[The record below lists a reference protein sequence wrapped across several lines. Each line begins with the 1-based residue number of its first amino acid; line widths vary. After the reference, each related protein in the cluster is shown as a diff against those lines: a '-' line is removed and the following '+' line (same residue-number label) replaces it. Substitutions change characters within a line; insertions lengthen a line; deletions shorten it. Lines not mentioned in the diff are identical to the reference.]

1 MKATETQL
9 VKFLQGTKQ
18 FVIPIYQRTY
28 SWTEKQCEQL
38 WNDIIQVSKNDK
50 VPGHFIGSIVY
61 IERGIYQVSSVP
73 QLQVI
78 DGQQR
83 LTTLSLILAAFG
95 KALEQRGDGKEIT
108 KNKINNY
115 FLFNS
120 DESGEKRY
128 KLVLT
133 QSDK

>member
-1 MKATETQL
+1 MKATETPL

-38 WNDIIQVSKNDK
+38 WNDIIQVSKNSAI
-50 VPGHFIGSIVY
+50 PAHFIGSIVY
-61 IERGIYQVSSVP
+61 IEKGLYQVSSVP

-83 LTTLSLILAAFG
+83 LTTLSLLLTAFG
-95 KALEQRGDGKEIT
+95 K
-108 KNKINNY
+108 Y
-115 FLFNS
+115 
-120 DESGEKRY
+120 
-128 KLVLT
+128 
-133 QSDK
+133 